1 MKKKL
6 IGKIGAL
13 LMAVTLTFTG
23 TTVAYAADSAE
34 GQAPDQIK
42 AEIERTQNDNLV
54 KDSDDDLLEKGDG
67 YRVYKGTPL
76 DNGGY
81 TAWIYVYADE
91 LKGDLNST
99 VSGLID
105 KKYTVD
111 ESYIWINYENI
122 DAVTVSKANLQKMKN
137 KNMIFDTTNYSSNDD
152 FTHISYRCDKVTNAD
167 SDYVPKVSQN
177 SDTAAIAKIKSA
189 GISKYLTLTTGG
201 KSGTSLPGNGY
212 ISLWAQKNVGDFD
225 YNVTDENNS
234 SRKFAGNLYTYYY
247 NSTAGRFV
255 KYANG
260 ANSDVSDDD
269 SQAYAESYGYT
280 YVQDFDY
287 TWINFYD
294 CDFNG
299 TYVVT
304 QGELPAS
311 LLMDSYTGLSREG
324 NDWVY
329 YKNGKL
335 DRSYTGL
342 CKYNGS
348 WWYVKNGK
356 VDFGATTLCKYNGS
370 WWYVRGG
377 KVDFSSTTLCKYNGS
392 WWYVSGGKVHF
403 GATGLCKYN
412 GSWWY
417 VKSGKVDFSATT
429 LCKYNGYWFYVKGGR
444 VSFTTTLCKYNGT
457 WFYVNNGV
465 VNFNKTTL
473 VKYNGN
479 WFAVT
484 GGKVAW
490 GYTGKM
496 NYNGGTF
503 NVVNGIVR
511 F

>member
-54 KDSDDDLLEKGDG
+54 KDSDDNLLEKGDG
-67 YRVYKGTPL
+67 YSVYKGTPL

-111 ESYIWINYENI
+111 ESYIWINCENI

-137 KNMIFDTTNYSSNDD
+137 KNMIFDTTNYSSNGNSAN
-152 FTHISYRCDKVTNAD
+152 ISYRCDKVTNAD
-167 SDYVPKVSQN
+167 SDYLTKVSQN
-177 SDTAAIAKIKSA
+177 SDDAAIAKIKSA
-189 GISKYLTLTTGG
+189 GISKYLTFTTSG

-212 ISLWAQKNVGDFD
+212 ISLWAHKNVGDFD
-225 YNVTDENNS
+225 YNVTDEKNS
-234 SRKFAGNLYTYYY
+234 SHKYADNLYTYYY

-255 KYANG
+255 KYAN
-260 ANSDVSDDD
+260 
-269 SQAYAESYGYT
+269 AESQGNRLEYGTTVY
-280 YVQDFDY
+280 YD
-287 TWINFYD
+287 TWIDFYE

-329 YKNGKL
+329 YKNGKS
-335 DRSYTGL
+335 DSSYTGL

-417 VKSGKVDFSATT
+417 VKGGKVDFSATT

-484 GGKVAW
+484 SGKVAW